1 MPTTTRAFLF
11 ALVLVA
17 LAATGG
23 HAQQMQMMQ
32 PAPLDP
38 NDPRAQ
44 RAAEMVQLLLAGDA
58 DAAIAYAGEHG
69 APASADGDSLEAGI
83 RAVLAEIGDDGAFLL
98 DGLDDGPGFVLVR
111 LRNPAG
117 GGTAALIVG
126 MEPAAPHRIT
136 QLRPVRI
143 EFRSTGG

>member
-1 MPTTTRAFLF
+1 MPTLTRAFLL
-11 ALVLVA
+11 ALVLAA
-17 LAATGG
+17 LGAAGA
-23 HAQQMQMMQ
+23 HAQQTHMMQ

-58 DAAIAYAGEHG
+58 KAAVAYAGEHA
-69 APASADGDSLEAGI
+69 APTSTDGDSLEAGI
-83 RAVLAEIGDDGAFLL
+83 RAVLAEIGNDGAFLL
-98 DGLDDGPGFVLVR
+98 DGLDEGPGGVLVR
-111 LRNPAG
+111 LRNTTG
-117 GGTAALIVG
+117 GSPAALIVG

-143 EFRSTGG
+143 QLRSTGG